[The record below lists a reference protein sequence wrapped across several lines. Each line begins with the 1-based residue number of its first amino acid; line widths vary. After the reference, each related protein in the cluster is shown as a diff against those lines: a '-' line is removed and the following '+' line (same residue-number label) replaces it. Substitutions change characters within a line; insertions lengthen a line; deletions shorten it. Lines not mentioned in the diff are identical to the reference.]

1 VVETEQLQTFRK
13 SAVASGLISAE
24 ELQAAEAALRA
35 AAPSAELSFER
46 LADHLIDAGK
56 LNRWQVQQLRLGR
69 SKFNLGPYR
78 ILDSIGQGGMGQV
91 FKAEHVVMGRIVAVK
106 VLPRHRSTTEAISNF
121 HREIRAQ
128 ALLDHPNL
136 VRALDAGHDGNV
148 HFLVTEYVPGIDLR
162 KYIRRHGKLA
172 PQDAAWVIS
181 QAARGLHHAH
191 TKGLIH
197 RDVKPGNVL
206 LTNDGQVKVSD
217 LGLVSYFD
225 EMGTQE
231 AAQAKIVGTADYVA
245 PEQVHSPDK
254 VSPASDVYALGC
266 TFYYA
271 VTGKVPFPGGSTRD
285 KLRAHCEFQPLDP
298 RRLNPDLPAEVV
310 DIMADMMAK
319 DPAERIATAEEVA
332 ARLAPWAQGS
342 TLVHLQEASATSSSF
357 RSATPPPPGWLAPP
371 DDDSQDTQP
380 PFVIHPDPGF
390 DESPSQI
397 SQSTHPISAAGEE
410 TIPALLEPGEPIAR
424 WIVQRR
430 GFWARVAPGVPGW
443 LIAFIG
449 LGALGVAGMVA
460 ALLYQSL
467 MR

>member
-1 VVETEQLQTFRK
+1 METEQLQTFRK
-13 SAVASGLISAE
+13 SALASGLITAE
-24 ELQAAEAALRA
+24 ELAAAEAAVA
-35 AAPSAELSFER
+35 KSAPAHEPSFER
-46 LADHLIDAGK
+46 LADQLVASGK

-128 ALLDHPNL
+128 ALLDHANL

-162 KYIRRHGKLA
+162 KYIRRHGKLS

-206 LTNDGQVKVSD
+206 LTKEGQVKVSD

-225 EMGTQE
+225 ESGMLE
-231 AAQAKIVGTADYVA
+231 ANQAKIVGTADYVA

-271 VTGKVPFPGGSTRD
+271 VTGKVPFPGGTTRD
-285 KLRAHCEFQPLDP
+285 KLKAHCEYQPLDP
-298 RRLNPDLPAEVV
+298 RRLNPELPPEVV

-319 DPAERIATAEEVA
+319 TAAERIASAGIVA
-332 ARLAPWAQGS
+332 DRLAPWAIGS
-342 TLVHLQEASATSSSF
+342 TLANRTEAVSTTSSF
-357 RSATPPPPGWLAPP
+357 RDSTPPPGWLAPP
-371 DDDSQDTQP
+371 DDDAQDTQP
-380 PFVIHPDPGF
+380 PFVIHPDPGY

-410 TIPALLEPGEPIAR
+410 TIPALIEPDEPIAR
-424 WIVQRR
+424 WIVERR
-430 GFWARVAPGVPGW
+430 GFWTRVAPGVPLW
-443 LIAFIG
+443 LIGLMG
-449 LGALGVAGMVA
+449 LGALGVIGLVSAII
-460 ALLYQSL
+460 LQSL
-467 MR
+467 S